1 MGAEQRVL
9 VTRPH
14 GQADSLLEGLRSD
27 GWTALHLPLIAIEE
41 IDPLPG
47 EVRQRI
53 LDLDLYAHV
62 IFVSANAASIGAS
75 KIDDLWPQWPVRQR
89 YWAVGKSTAAV
100 LGKAGLRAE
109 SPEQNMSSE
118 GLLAMKGLQAI
129 DGDRCLLVR
138 GEGGRTLIAETL
150 RERGARVDELP
161 CYRRVAVSYPPEE
174 VNRLLGDELPELLLV
189 SSGEGLELLSRL
201 LRSRE
206 RTNLTDTT
214 LFVPSL
220 RVARRAHTL
229 GWERVETVENA
240 SDAAM
245 RAAAKRW
252 LERRPGE
259 IQH

>member
-9 VTRPH
+9 VTRPD

-27 GWTALHLPLIAIEE
+27 GWTPLHLPLIAIEE

-53 LDLDLYAHV
+53 LDLDHYAHV
-62 IFVSANAASIGAS
+62 IFVSANAASIGTS
-75 KIDDLWPQWPVRQR
+75 RIEDLWPQWPVQQR
-89 YWAVGKSTAAV
+89 YWAVGESTAAV
-100 LGKAGLRAE
+100 LSKAGLRAE
-109 SPEQNMSSE
+109 RPDRNMSSE
-118 GLLAMKGLQAI
+118 GLLAMKGLQTV
-129 DGDRCLLVR
+129 DGERCLLVR

-161 CYRRVAVSYPPEE
+161 CYRRVAVSYLPED
-174 VNRLLGDELPELLLV
+174 VDRLFGDELPELLLV

-206 RTNLTDTT
+206 GTNLAETT

-220 RVARRAHTL
+220 RVAQRAQTL

-245 RAAAKRW
+245 RAAAQRW
-252 LERRPGE
+252 RERRPGE

>member
-9 VTRPH
+9 VTRPR
-14 GQADSLLEGLRSD
+14 GQADRLLEGLRAD

-53 LDLDLYAHV
+53 LDLDRYAHV
-62 IFVSANAASIGAS
+62 IFVSANAARIGTS
-75 KIDDLWPQWPVRQR
+75 KMEDLWPQWPAQQR
-89 YWAVGKSTAAV
+89 YWAVGASTAKV
-100 LGKAGLRAE
+100 LSEAGLRAE
-109 SPEQNMSSE
+109 RPDTDMSSE
-118 GLLAMKGLQAI
+118 GLLAMAGLQAV
-129 DGDRCLLVR
+129 DGEYCLLVR
-138 GEGGRTLIAETL
+138 GEGGRTLIADTL
-150 RERGARVDELP
+150 RERGAKVDELP
-161 CYRRVAVSYPPEE
+161 CYRRVAVSYSPGQ
-174 VNRLLGDELPELLLV
+174 VDRLLGDSLPDLLLV

-206 RTNLTDTT
+206 GTNLAETT

-220 RVARRAHTL
+220 RVSRQAQEL
-229 GWERVETVENA
+229 GWERVEIVENA

-245 RAAAKRW
+245 LAAAQRW
-252 LERRPGE
+252 RERRAGE